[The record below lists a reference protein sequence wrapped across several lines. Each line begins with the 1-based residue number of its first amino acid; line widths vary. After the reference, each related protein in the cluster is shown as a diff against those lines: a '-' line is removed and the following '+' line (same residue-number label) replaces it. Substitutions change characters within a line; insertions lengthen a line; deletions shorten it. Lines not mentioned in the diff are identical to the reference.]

1 MSSELQQRI
10 ESMTIGQWQ
19 ARQIEKAA
27 IFIADFVKSTAEDRR
42 RWRPA
47 VDESSRTR
55 SAMEIVGECTFANHR
70 FCAILR
76 GEPLPTP
83 PAEWATNEAVEEA
96 LADLQ
101 ASADQ
106 LASLV
111 RGLDAAAL
119 AKEYITHR
127 GPMPGALVIQFP
139 LRNMTYHIGQ
149 INMIQLLYGDTDFHP
164 GPEFTSL

>member
-83 PAEWATNEAVEEA
+83 PAEWAGLTRLVTNQVANNLGAGTNESQIFVGAF
-96 LADLQ
+96 
-101 ASADQ
+101 DQ
-106 LASLV
+106 LALQL
-111 RGLDAAAL
+111 RCKKL
-119 AKEYITHR
+119 R
-127 GPMPGALVIQFP
+127 QPGVSSQ
-139 LRNMTYHIGQ
+139 
-149 INMIQLLYGDTDFHP
+149 
-164 GPEFTSL
+164 